1 MAPPKSQLIF
11 YLFTSIIFFI
21 NNFDLNRTK
30 TIKTLKK
37 IKIVISGCPPKL
49 NFG

>member
-1 MAPPKSQLIF
+1 MAPPKKSADFF

-37 IKIVISGCPPKL
+37 IKIVISFSK
-49 NFG
+49 NNN